1 MKDPVVGLGTH
12 KILAQR
18 PNSLFGSDFQEFM
31 ARTLDWELASDLL
44 IQEEGTHANAHGQGK
59 LRRRH

>member
-1 MKDPVVGLGTH
+1 MVGVGAH

-31 ARTLDWELASDLL
+31 ARTLDWELASGLF